1 MSNKEI
7 NWNKWKGWLLLL
19 RHTSLPVDRIQCSKK
34 PCLCW
39 DGSFGDVGLS
49 SPAWYGCL
57 TLVLLS
63 VPTLFRN
70 KSLHIIWLSNHITG
84 NDGCKIET
92 THIQSQRA
100 RLRITLEQV
109 IKNNTAPLETIRAS
123 CHSGLFILALSAC
136 WFFFLP
142 AHFGWHWH
150 TVHLAVSVP
159 ITELLFRAARL
170 WSKAAGGT
178 LKPFQTFG
186 FSVGKLACYDVHL
199 IYFFRLHLK
208 K

>member
-1 MSNKEI
+1 M
-7 NWNKWKGWLLLL
+7 
-19 RHTSLPVDRIQCSKK
+19 QQK
-34 PCLCW
+34 PCLRW

-70 KSLHIIWLSNHITG
+70 KSLHIIWLSNLVTG

-109 IKNNTAPLETIRAS
+109 IKK
-123 CHSGLFILALSAC
+123 IL
-136 WFFFLP
+136 LP
-142 AHFGWHWH
+142 WKP
-150 TVHLAVSVP
+150 SVP
-159 ITELLFRAARL
+159 PATLASLSWRCRLAGFSFCQLTLAGIGIPCIWQPLSPLLSSSSELPGFGQRLQGAL
-170 WSKAAGGT
+170 WS
-178 LKPFQTFG
+178 P
-186 FSVGKLACYDVHL
+186 SRHL
-199 IYFFRLHLK
+199 GFRLGSWLVMMYT
-208 K
+208 